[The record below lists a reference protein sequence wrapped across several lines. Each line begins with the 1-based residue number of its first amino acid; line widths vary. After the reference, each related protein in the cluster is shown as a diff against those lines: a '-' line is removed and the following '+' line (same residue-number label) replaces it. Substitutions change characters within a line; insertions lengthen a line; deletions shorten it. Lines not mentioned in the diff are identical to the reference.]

1 MRFRFKLIIVEL
13 DESQVVDRKRYRAAV
28 MLFFFSHGIIFS
40 SWASRIPI
48 IKDQLGLSEGQLGSL
63 LLMIPVGQLLTMPL
77 VGKLVSKYG
86 SHRIL
91 SIGLFFYSLML
102 IAIGL
107 APTFWTL
114 AGVLML
120 FGTFSNMCNI
130 STNTQGV
137 LVENLYGRSI
147 MTSFHGGWSIA
158 GFFGA
163 LLGMLMIRLD
173 ITTWMHF
180 AVSSTL
186 VILMWLW
193 ASNNLIPDVKKQEE
207 KKATGFK
214 MDKTLIVLG
223 VIGFCSMAVEGAM
236 FDWSGVYFKEIVQ
249 VAKDN
254 VVLGYTSFM
263 IMMASGR
270 FVGDRIIQKI
280 GKKTTLQVSGILMF
294 VGLGISVFFPQ
305 MVPCMLAFMLV
316 GVGVACN
323 VPVVYSIAGR
333 HKTIES
339 GIAITMVS
347 SISFLGFLMG
357 PPLIGYIAE
366 LWDLRYSFGIFA
378 LFGLLMTVLARRV

>member
-1 MRFRFKLIIVEL
+1 M
-13 DESQVVDRKRYRAAV
+13 DESMVANRTRYRTAV
-28 MLFFFSHGIIFS
+28 MMFFFSHGIIFS
-40 SWASRIPI
+40 SWASRIPF
-48 IKDQLGLSEGQLGSL
+48 IKEKFGFTEGELGNL

-86 SHRIL
+86 SHKIL
-91 SIGLFFYSLML
+91 SIGLFFYALML
-102 IAIGL
+102 IGIGL
-107 APTFWTL
+107 APTTWTL

-120 FGTFSNMCNI
+120 FGVFSNMCNI

-137 LVENLYGRSI
+137 IVENLYGRSI

-163 LLGMLMIRLD
+163 LFGMVMIRLD
-173 ITTWMHF
+173 VATWIHF
-180 AVSSTL
+180 AISFGMVF
-186 VILMWLW
+186 LMWLW
-193 ASNNLIPDVKKQEE
+193 ASRNLIAEE
-207 KKATGFK
+207 KKAEEKKSTGFK
-214 MDKTLIVLG
+214 MDLTLVILG

-236 FDWSGVYFKEIVQ
+236 FDWSGVYFQEIVQ
-249 VAKDN
+249 VAKEN
-254 VVLGYTSFM
+254 VILGYTSFM

-270 FVGDRIIQKI
+270 FIGDKVIQKI
-280 GKKTTLQVSGILMF
+280 GKKLTLQISGILMF
-294 VGLGISVFFPQ
+294 VGMGISVFIPE
-305 MVPCMLAFMLV
+305 MVPCMIAFMLV

-366 LWDLRYSFGIFA
+366 LSDLRYSFGIFA
-378 LFGLLMTVLARRV
+378 LFGILMTVLARRV

>member
-1 MRFRFKLIIVEL
+1 MDIKQSVE
-13 DESQVVDRKRYRAAV
+13 SKSHKTYRAAV
-28 MLFFFSHGIIFS
+28 MLFFFCHGIIFS

-48 IKDQLGLSEGQLGSL
+48 IKEQLDLSEGQLGSL

-77 VGKLVSKYG
+77 VGKLVNKYG

-91 SIGLFFYSLML
+91 SIGLFFYSIML
-102 IAIGL
+102 VGIGL

-163 LLGMLMIRLD
+163 LLGMWMIALD
-173 ITTWMHF
+173 VPTWLHF
-180 AVSSTL
+180 SIAAFI
-186 VILMWLW
+186 VIVMWLW
-193 ASNNLIPDVKKQEE
+193 ASRNLVVAPEGVEE
-207 KKATGFK
+207 QKATGFK
-214 MDKTLIVLG
+214 MDRSLVILG
-223 VIGFCSMAVEGAM
+223 IIGFCSMAVEGAM
-236 FDWSGVYFKEIVQ
+236 FDWSGVYFQEVVK
-249 VAKDN
+249 VAKQN

-270 FVGDRIIQKI
+270 FIGDKIIQKI
-280 GKKTTLQVSGILMF
+280 GKKRTLQISGVLMF
-294 VGLGISVFFPQ
+294 LGMGLSVLFPQ
-305 MVPCMLAFMLV
+305 MVPSMLAFMLV

-333 HKTIES
+333 HKTIAS
-339 GIAITMVS
+339 GMAITMVS
-347 SISFLGFLMG
+347 SISFLGFLLG

-366 LWDLRYSFGIFA
+366 LADLRYSFGIFA
-378 LFGLLMTVLARRV
+378 FFGLLMTYLALKIND